1 MNKSARTQQR
11 NGLVMI
17 GILCMSASLTIISS
31 IPVYAETTIPVGEVP
46 SIKERIAPLEP
57 EQRFN
62 VEDNVLQLRLG
73 GNLVEQ

>member
-1 MNKSARTQQR
+1 MNKFANVAKK

-17 GILCMSASLTIISS
+17 GILCMSASLSVISS
-31 IPVYAETTIPVGEVP
+31 IPAYAETTIPVGEVP
-46 SIKERIAPLEP
+46 SVKERIAPLEP

-62 VEDNVLQLRLG
+62 VEDNVVQLRLG